1 MSALPPEERQRLERE
16 IRRLRNELQEA
27 VHSLPHLRQ
36 MVQFSGD
43 LLLLTGPGC
52 RILEANQRVAA
63 VLGENQSQ
71 LYGQS
76 LQRWLMNP
84 AQVEQLEQ
92 RLQAMASDDVVR
104 MEVELLPTK
113 GESLILELE
122 ARRLGAVATAEPRW
136 TLALR
141 ELADQR
147 RIEASRAAQ
156 DLQKALVTSVRR
168 SEDRVAEFSQRYQ
181 VLFEQSLDG
190 LLLLDPAGVVL
201 EANAAAA
208 GLFGAVEVG
217 ALLGLALID
226 LVSERQPGGAP
237 PEETLPRLL
246 DQAMV
251 QGHAEGECW
260 QRRLDGD
267 QPWLARLSVRR
278 LELDGGQR
286 LLLCARDVSEAR
298 RYEDRLRS
306 LAYEDQL
313 THLPNRAAALA
324 WMEAHLQ
331 RPGQGPQLLLWLDL
345 DGFGRINLSFGRQAG
360 DALLLTVA
368 EGLRQFSAPQ
378 DLVARL
384 GSDEFLLVRSL
395 TGALHDWPALQ
406 REAEAT
412 LSDLRAHLA
421 RLIPEAQ
428 AVGPW
433 PLGFSA
439 GYSVAPLHGHHA
451 DALLEAAA
459 TALSRARLVAPGT
472 ALAYRPTY
480 TTSLRRQVALEL
492 SLRQALE
499 NGLLRLVYQPQCSAQ
514 GDLLGAE
521 ALLRWE
527 DPEHGT
533 VSPAR
538 FIALAERSNLI
549 HPLGEWVLQQ
559 ACRQL
564 RLWLDTDLQP
574 PRLAV
579 NLSPRQFEVTVPPLV
594 EQVRVLLERYQLPRD
609 LLELEITESCILP
622 AQGVSAQVK
631 ALADLGVLLAL
642 DDFGTGYSS
651 LSALNRLPLHKL
663 KIDRSFI
670 QHLVGSDSARTI
682 VRTALAMGRGL
693 GLEVLAEGLETSGQL
708 EVLQSLGCDAYQG
721 YWFSPPLE
729 VDAFT
734 ALMASSRSL
743 LQG

>member
-1 MSALPPEERQRLERE
+1 MSASPAEERQRLERE

-27 VHSLPHLRQ
+27 VHALPHLRQ

-43 LLLLTGPGC
+43 LLLLTGPGS

-63 VLGENQSQ
+63 VLGVAQAQ

-76 LQRWLMNP
+76 LQQWLVNP
-84 AQVEQLEQ
+84 AQIEQLEQ
-92 RLQAMASDDVVR
+92 RLQAMAADAVVR
-104 MEVELLPTK
+104 MEVELQPAQ
-113 GESLILELE
+113 GEPLILELE
-122 ARRLGAVATAEPRW
+122 ARRLADVATVEPRW

-147 RIEASRAAQ
+147 RLEASRAAQ

-168 SEDRVAEFSQRYQ
+168 SENRVAEFSQRYQ

-190 LLLLDPAGVVL
+190 LLLLDPAGVLL

-208 GLFGAVEVG
+208 GLFGVG
-217 ALLGLALID
+217 DVNALLQLRLMALAPD
-226 LVSERQPGGAP
+226 RQPGGAP
-237 PEETLPRLL
+237 GGETVAQLL
-246 DQAMV
+246 AQAMA

-267 QPWLARLSVRR
+267 KPWLARLSVRR
-278 LELDGGQR
+278 LDFDGGPR
-286 LLLCARDVSEAR
+286 LLLCVRDVSEAR

-313 THLPNRAAALA
+313 THLANRAAALA
-324 WMEAHLQ
+324 WIEAHLQ
-331 RPGQGPQLLLWLDL
+331 RPGQGPQVLLWLDL
-345 DGFGRINLSFGRQAG
+345 DGFGRLNLSFGRQAG
-360 DALLLTVA
+360 DVLLKTVA
-368 EGLRQFSAPQ
+368 EGLRQFSTPE
-378 DLVARL
+378 DLLARL
-384 GSDEFLLVRSL
+384 GSDEFLLVRTLS
-395 TGALHDWPALQ
+395 GDPEDFPALQ
-406 REAEAT
+406 REAE
-412 LSDLRAHLA
+412 LILQGLRDHLA
-421 RLIPEAQ
+421 LLVPETMA
-428 AVGPW
+428 AGPW
-433 PLGFSA
+433 PLGFCA
-439 GYSVAPLHGHHA
+439 GYSFAPLHGHQA
-451 DALLEAAA
+451 DELLEAAA

-472 ALAYRPTY
+472 GLAYRPTF
-480 TTSLRRQVALEL
+480 TTSLRRQVELEL

-499 NGLLRLVYQPQCSAQ
+499 SGQLRLVYQPQCSAE
-514 GDLLGAE
+514 GVLLGAE

-527 DPEHGT
+527 DPVHGT

-549 HPLGEWVLQQ
+549 HPLGQWVLEQ
-559 ACRQL
+559 ACGQL
-564 RLWLDTDLQP
+564 RRWLDTGLKP

-579 NLSPRQFEVTVPPLV
+579 NLSPRQFEATVPPLV
-594 EQVRVLLERYQLPRD
+594 EQVRGLLERYCLPRE
-609 LLELEITESCILP
+609 LLELEITEGCILP
-622 AQGVSAQVK
+622 AHGVSAQVRE
-631 ALADLGVLLAL
+631 LADLGVLMAL

-670 QHLVGSDSARTI
+670 HHLVSSESARTI

-693 GLEVLAEGLETSGQL
+693 GLEVLAEGLETPGQL
-708 EVLQSLGCDAYQG
+708 EVLESLGCDAYQG

-729 VDAFT
+729 VDDFT
-734 ALMASSRSL
+734 ALMDKTLRS
-743 LQG
+743 G

>member
-63 VLGENQSQ
+63 VLGEDPAQ

-76 LQRWLMNP
+76 LQRWLTNP

-104 MEVELLPTK
+104 MEVELLPAQ
-113 GESLILELE
+113 GDSLILELE
-122 ARRLGAVATAEPRW
+122 ARRLAAVATAEPRW

-156 DLQKALVTSVRR
+156 DLQKALVSSVRR

-201 EANAAAA
+201 EANATAA
-208 GLFGAVEVG
+208 GLFGAVEVDP
-217 ALLGLALID
+217 LLGLALID
-226 LVSERQPGGAP
+226 LASERQPGGTP
-237 PEETLPRLL
+237 PEETIPRLL
-246 DQAMV
+246 GQAMV
-251 QGHAEGECW
+251 QGHSEGECW

-267 QPWLARLSVRR
+267 QLWLARLSVRR

-384 GSDEFLLVRSL
+384 GSDEFLLVRPLS
-395 TGALHDWPALQ
+395 GSAEEPPALQ
-406 REAEAT
+406 REAELT
-412 LSDLRAHLA
+412 VQSLRDHLA
-421 RLIPEAQ
+421 LLVPEATTMGSW
-428 AVGPW
+428 A
-433 PLGFSA
+433 LEFSA
-439 GYSVAPLHGHHA
+439 GYSFAPLHGHQA
-451 DALLEAAA
+451 DELLEAAA
-459 TALSRARLVAPGT
+459 TALSRARLEAPGT

-480 TTSLRRQVALEL
+480 TTSLRREVQLEL

-499 NGLLRLVYQPQCSAQ
+499 RGQLRLAYQPQCAAD
-514 GDLLGAE
+514 GTLRGAE

-527 DPEHGT
+527 DPVHGT

-538 FIALAERSNLI
+538 FIALAERSTLI
-549 HPLGEWVLQQ
+549 HPLGQWVLQQ

-564 RLWLDTDLQP
+564 RRWLDAGLQL

-579 NLSPRQFEVTVPPLV
+579 NLSPRQFELTVPPLV
-594 EQVRVLLERYQLPRD
+594 EQVRELLECYRLPRE

-622 AQGVSAQVK
+622 VRGVSDQVRE
-631 ALADLGVLLAL
+631 LADLGVLLAL

-670 QHLVGSDSARTI
+670 QHLVGSESARTI

-693 GLEVLAEGLETSGQL
+693 GLEVLAEGLETPGQL
-708 EVLQSLGCDAYQG
+708 EVLESLGCDAYQG

-734 ALMASSRSL
+734 ALISKTL
-743 LQG
+743 GPG